1 MEFYHS
7 WDSFIGQKVEKSQN
21 WELEKAIKDR
31 SHLTQKVVT
40 DKNGHQRKVWVKT
53 GIQPNNTEVK
63 KEDKKEEPKV
73 KYSVMDLMK
82 AKDVM
87 KKKEAQFKKDTEEYE
102 AKQRMDPE
110 GKAIKMY
117 GFKPKPLTED
127 EDYMKAKKIVD
138 SFNKE
143 DKKEAFLENREFS
156 RDIKGENTV
165 DDLSKQVKFSDKQKK
180 AITDLIKNGD
190 YKKGDGTKLLNDL
203 YSSNRDMYSEL
214 THMNNTIWNRSG
226 KKQSTYSATDLITN
240 KVNEL
245 IENTP
250 KENSGKKNS
259 YADLSDKEFI
269 EKYKSE
275 IPSSGRAGTKENFMN
290 NLKNELN
297 FQEELKKKGS
307 SVYSKTKHELL
318 QEIEKRADKISEIYN
333 LK

>member
-7 WDSFIGQKVEKSQN
+7 WDNFIGQKVEKSQN

-63 KEDKKEEPKV
+63 
-73 KYSVMDLMK
+73 
-82 AKDVM
+82 
-87 KKKEAQFKKDTEEYE
+87 
-102 AKQRMDPE
+102 
-110 GKAIKMY
+110 
-117 GFKPKPLTED
+117 
-127 EDYMKAKKIVD
+127 
-138 SFNKE
+138 KE

-250 KENSGKKNS
+250 KENSNNKKS